1 MRCKVDKSLTVNSMV
16 QNHVDISKNAHFPEM
31 RPRIAVDLVRQFHRS
46 IKAVE
51 KL

>member
-1 MRCKVDKSLTVNSMV
+1 MV
-16 QNHVDISKNAHFPEM
+16 QNHVDIFKNAYFPEM
-31 RPRIAVDLVRQFHRS
+31 RPMITVDLDRQFHRS